1 MSSPATP
8 ARRLRRYAA
17 GTALVAFPVLLIAQE
32 FTNPLTEGTGADFYE
47 VTSASRGALVPSMLL
62 LMITGALM
70 APAASGVLHQARDRG
85 AALANAG
92 AAFLVL
98 GGLAMFAEGVIF
110 LIATALPGGDP
121 AEMAAYFDRL
131 TESSLT
137 GMVWITLML
146 CFGIGAAVLPWAA
159 WRAGAVHWWVPALA
173 TVAVLAEFGLPF
185 HSTASEIV
193 VFAAL
198 TAAYGALGLRVLR
211 MTDAEWDGLPTPAR
225 TDAPVPA

>member
-1 MSSPATP
+1 MTAPATP

-17 GTALVAFPVLLIAQE
+17 GTALVAFPLVLIVQE
-32 FTNPLTEGTGADFYE
+32 FTTPLTEGNGADFHAVASE
-47 VTSASRGALVPSMLL
+47 SRGALVTSMLL
-62 LMITGALM
+62 MMLAGALM
-70 APAASGVLHQARDRG
+70 APAVSGVLHQARDRG

-98 GGLAMFAEGVIF
+98 GGLALFAEGVVW
-110 LIATALPGGDP
+110 LTATALPGGDP

-131 TESSLT
+131 TESALT
-137 GMVWITLML
+137 GAVWMTLML
-146 CFGIGAAVLPWAA
+146 CLGIGLAVLPWAA

-173 TVAVLAEFGLPF
+173 TVAVAAEFGLPF

-198 TAAYGALGLRVLR
+198 AVAYGTIGLRVLR
-211 MTDAEWDGLPTPAR
+211 MTDAEWDGVPSTRPVSESLP
-225 TDAPVPA
+225 V